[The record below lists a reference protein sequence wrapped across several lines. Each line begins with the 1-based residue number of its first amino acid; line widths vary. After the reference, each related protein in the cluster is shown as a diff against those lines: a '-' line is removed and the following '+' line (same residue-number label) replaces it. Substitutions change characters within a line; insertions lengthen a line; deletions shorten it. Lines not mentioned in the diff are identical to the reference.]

1 MSRITT
7 TLDEAQ
13 RELINSALPLS
24 GATSINSFVAEAAL
38 ERARALI
45 EAEKRLYPNE
55 DQAKRFFEALENPP
69 EPSEFLKDALKQY
82 LGSDA

>member
-7 TLDEAQ
+7 TLDETQ
-13 RELINSALPLS
+13 RKLIDSALPLS

-38 ERARALI
+38 DKARALI

-55 DQAKRFFEALENPP
+55 EQAQRFFEALENPP
-69 EPSEFLKDALKQY
+69 EPNDYLKDALKQY